1 MVSNHTKGLKQEE
14 KMLHYQY
21 LIGLAGGLFISNL
34 IKNKVHRILIGWII
48 LLIGI
53 SLVKPV

>member
-1 MVSNHTKGLKQEE
+1 MI
-14 KMLHYQY
+14 HYQY

-48 LLIGI
+48 MLASILLI
-53 SLVKPV
+53 KPL